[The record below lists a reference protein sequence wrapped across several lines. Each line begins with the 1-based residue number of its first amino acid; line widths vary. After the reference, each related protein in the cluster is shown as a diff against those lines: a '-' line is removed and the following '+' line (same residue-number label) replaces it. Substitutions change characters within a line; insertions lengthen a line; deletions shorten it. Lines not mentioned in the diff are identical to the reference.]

1 MGHYVLI
8 DGTITIGLLGLWY
21 ACFRA
26 YNRHKGAKV
35 LRWIEA
41 ACGEKGQITKFRWRG
56 TSYLRVYL
64 HFQSHWF
71 ENARVTVRLL
81 PRPALIEWFICFL
94 RKQKETLTFEADLDD
109 APTLQ
114 LDLFRHRWLT
124 HKHIR
129 TDSLPSNWNVTRPG
143 AIVLTTRATW
153 NQEHTPVVNAL
164 MSARTHRLFRARLSP
179 ASPHLS
185 AAIDLGI
192 VDDEPAAKEFV
203 EVLHELAV
211 GASARQ

>member
-1 MGHYVLI
+1 MGRAVLI
-8 DGTITIGLLGLWY
+8 DGTIAIGLLSLWY

-26 YNRHKGAKV
+26 YNRHLGAKA
-35 LRWIEA
+35 LCWIEA
-41 ACGEKGQITKFRWRG
+41 ACGGKGQIVKFRWQG
-56 TSYLRVYL
+56 ASHLRVYVQ
-64 HFQSHWF
+64 FQAHWF

-81 PRPALIEWFICFL
+81 PRPALIEWLICL
-94 RKQKETLTFEADLDD
+94 WRKQKETLTFEADLDD

-124 HKHIR
+124 HNHIR
-129 TDSLPSNWNVTRPG
+129 TDSLPSSWNVTRPG
-143 AIVLTTRATW
+143 AIVLTTRAVW

-164 MSARTHRLFRARLSP
+164 MSARAHQLLQARLSP

-185 AAIDLGI
+185 ATIDLRI
-192 VDDEPAAKEFV
+192 VDDEPAARNFV

-211 GASARQ
+211 GASAHQ